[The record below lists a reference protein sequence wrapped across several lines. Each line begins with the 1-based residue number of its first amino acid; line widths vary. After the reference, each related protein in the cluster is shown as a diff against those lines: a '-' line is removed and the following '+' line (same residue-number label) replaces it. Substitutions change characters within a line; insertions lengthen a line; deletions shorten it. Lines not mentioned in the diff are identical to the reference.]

1 MTATL
6 EVFVVHDRSLLLD
19 AAAARLVTR
28 LVDHQAA
35 SGSARLLLGGDP
47 LVAALLASLA
57 GCRARDAVDWS
68 RLELW
73 WTDDVWAPES
83 DPSRAARAAAV
94 LLDAV
99 DMDPALLHP
108 MPGDDAA
115 DTPETAAAACG
126 AALSAARAPD
136 DHGLTPT
143 FDIAVLGLGAEGQV
157 AGLRPEHPVVHDPRP
172 VGVDRASGRVTMTLA
187 GLQTAREVWLLGSG
201 QESSSAVVLTL
212 SGAGPYQVPAAG
224 VRGIQRTLLLLDEA
238 AASRLPSTLRR
249 LASP

>member
-1 MTATL
+1 MTAHP

-47 LVAALLASLA
+47 LVSDLLASLA
-57 GCRARDAVDWS
+57 GCRARDAVDWG

-73 WTDDVWAPES
+73 WSDDLWAAAADPRRS
-83 DPSRAARAAAV
+83 DRAAAA
-94 LLDAV
+94 LLGSVAV
-99 DMDPALLHP
+99 DPARMHP
-108 MPGDDAA
+108 MPADDAA
-115 DTPETAAAACG
+115 DTPEAAAAEQV
-126 AALSAARAPD
+126 ARLAAARAPD
-136 DHGLTPT
+136 DHGPTPT
-143 FDIAVLGLGAEGQV
+143 FDIAVLGLGAEGSV
-157 AGLRPEHPVVHDPRP
+157 AGLRPEQPAVHDPRP
-172 VGVDRASGRVTMTLA
+172 VTVDRGSGRLTMTLA
-187 GLQTAREVWLLGSG
+187 GLGTAREVWLLAAG
-201 QESSSAVVLTL
+201 EATSSAVVLTL

-224 VRGIQRTLLLLDEA
+224 VRGSQRTLLLLDEQ